1 MSCTTAVRTL
11 LLVALVSS
19 VPAPS
24 VAQEL
29 TLARA
34 LGVMRA
40 EHPLLRA
47 ADADID
53 AAEAEVVD
61 AGLWSNPVLDASYN
75 PGVVQSSYDPAGY
88 LTWGLTQFFE
98 VADTPGARARV
109 ARLREAATRSDRDAL
124 ASELSIE
131 VEAAFVHACDAAAR
145 HELWQARLEQLRT
158 VASIVETR
166 VEAGASPRYDRDRF
180 AIVLRRGEASLAR
193 AAAELAV
200 SRGLLR
206 AAIGPGS
213 RSLVGVPVC
222 GELEAP
228 ALPSRDALVTALAE
242 RPDLRAARSRAEAA
256 DASIAVASRSVLP
269 GFALRLGANFGAA
282 PRQFDLYA
290 GIAVPLPVLDFG
302 QGSVRAAESRAS
314 GAHRQVESL
323 ELAAQERLL
332 ALHEG
337 ATIARDAESH
347 VSDSV
352 AGSASMLEEARAGY
366 ESGQFSAL
374 ELADAF
380 DAWGELRLVVLDAR
394 RSAREAELELAREL
408 GHSLRVSSGAA
419 AAR

>member
-11 LLVALVSS
+11 LLVAVVSS

-75 PGVVQSSYDPAGY
+75 PGVVQSSYGAAGY

-193 AAAELAV
+193 
-200 SRGLLR
+200 G
-206 AAIGPGS
+206 
-213 RSLVGVPVC
+213 C
-222 GELEAP
+222 GN
-228 ALPSRDALVTALAE
+228 R
-242 RPDLRAARSRAEAA
+242 
-256 DASIAVASRSVLP
+256 
-269 GFALRLGANFGAA
+269 
-282 PRQFDLYA
+282 RQ
-290 GIAVPLPVLDFG
+290 PW
-302 QGSVRAAESRAS
+302 
-314 GAHRQVESL
+314 
-323 ELAAQERLL
+323 
-332 ALHEG
+332 
-337 ATIARDAESH
+337 
-347 VSDSV
+347 
-352 AGSASMLEEARAGY
+352 SA
-366 ESGQFSAL
+366 
-374 ELADAF
+374 
-380 DAWGELRLVVLDAR
+380 
-394 RSAREAELELAREL
+394 
-408 GHSLRVSSGAA
+408 
-419 AAR
+419 